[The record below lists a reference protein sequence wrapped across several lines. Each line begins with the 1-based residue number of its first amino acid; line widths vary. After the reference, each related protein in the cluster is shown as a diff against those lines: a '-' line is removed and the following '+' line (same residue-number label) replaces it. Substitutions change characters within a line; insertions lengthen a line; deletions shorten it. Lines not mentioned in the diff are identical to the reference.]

1 VLFPP
6 FLARLEQLPIPNRQ
20 SQLVEAA
27 VPDLG
32 PAGVGKAILAAR
44 PMRAGNFVGHFA
56 CRFVFNAEEGSE
68 AVLQ

>member
-32 PAGVGKAILAAR
+32 LAGVGKAISR